1 MDGHIGLHR
10 FYSNFADKYDLFAPW
25 DKRIRRERR
34 FFKCLLDS
42 NHVNTVLDCFCG
54 TGFHVAM
61 LSEMGYEV
69 EGIDISPDMVGKA
82 RENLK
87 SKGLDAQIRVGDVK
101 ALDTGKKYD
110 CVLSMGNSLPHEFGD
125 DNVSLALKKMYG
137 ALNPGGTCIIHM
149 ENFDRLYEDGDRF
162 LPSVYRRT
170 DDGTDVFIFAVDFYE
185 EKVVFNILSM
195 IERGGHPRFDVDVVE
210 YNPIGVERLEK
221 LLSSAGF
228 KDLAF
233 YEDFRMTP
241 LGRDNTYDLIVVA
254 KKQLFK
260 P

>member
-1 MDGHIGLHR
+1 MQYSESLQR
-10 FYSNFADKYDLFAPW
+10 FYSGFADKYDLFASW
-25 DKRIRRERR
+25 DKRIRREKR
-34 FFKCLLDS
+34 FFKYILDT
-42 NHVNTVLDCFCG
+42 NRVNTVLDCFCG

-69 EGIDISPDMVGKA
+69 EGIDISPDMVHKA

-87 SKGLDAQIRVGDVK
+87 SKGLDARVRLGDVK
-101 ALDTGKKYD
+101 ALDTEKKYD

-125 DNVSLALKKMYG
+125 NVYLALKKMYR
-137 ALNPGGTCIIHM
+137 ALNPGGTCVIHM
-149 ENFDRLYEDGDRF
+149 ENFDRLYEDGERF
-162 LPSVYRRT
+162 LPSVYRHT
-170 DDGTDVFIFAVDFYE
+170 DDGTDVFIFAVDYYE

-210 YNPIGVERLEK
+210 YNPIGVERLQR

-228 KDLAF
+228 EDLAF

-241 LGRDNTYDLIVVA
+241 LGREGSYDLIATA
-254 KKQLFK
+254 KK
-260 P
+260 

>member
-1 MDGHIGLHR
+1 MEPYEGLQR
-10 FYSNFADKYDLFAPW
+10 FYSGFADKYDLFAPW

-34 FFKCLLDS
+34 FFKHILDM
-42 NHVNTVLDCFCG
+42 NRVNTVLDCFCG

-69 EGIDISPDMVGKA
+69 EGMDISPDMVRRA

-87 SKGLDAQIRVGDVK
+87 SKGLEARVRLGDVK

-125 DNVSLALKKMYG
+125 NVSLALKKMYE

-149 ENFDRLYEDGDRF
+149 ENFDRLYEDRDRF
-162 LPSVYRRT
+162 LPSAYRRT
-170 DDGTDVFIFAVDFYE
+170 GDGADVFIFAVDYYE
-185 EKVVFNILSM
+185 EKVVFNILSV
-195 IERGGHPRFDVDVVE
+195 IERGGHPRFAVDVVE
-210 YNPIGVERLEK
+210 YNHIGVEQLKK

-228 KDLAF
+228 KGPAF

-241 LGRDNTYDLIVVA
+241 LDREGTYDLIALA
-254 KKQLFK
+254 KK
-260 P
+260 